1 LYLAM
6 IFLVS
11 LGLCGVHAYDYA
23 TLIAPKRSNY
33 MHVFAEIYLF
43 ALILS
48 VLSLSCS
55 ILYWLYRKSCD
66 TTGDLVKDRYTASI
80 TILNLIA
87 IFASLAI
94 VALFSVTDLMDV
106 LWMIT
111 PILLAAGGL
120 FVAKVWTQF
129 RLE

>member
-1 LYLAM
+1 
-6 IFLVS
+6 
-11 LGLCGVHAYDYA
+11 
-23 TLIAPKRSNY
+23 

-80 TILNLIA
+80 TILNLVA

-111 PILLAAGGL
+111 PILLATGGL
-120 FVAKVWTQF
+120 FVVKVWTQF